1 MKGALAVL
9 AAVVALVAP
18 RAAQG
23 QYFGRNNVRYE
34 GFDFRVLK
42 TEHFDVYYYGR
53 EDTAAVDAG
62 RMAERWYARLSRLI
76 DHQLRGRQPL
86 ILYANHTDYNQT
98 AIAQVAGSE
107 GVTEP
112 FRRRVVLPM
121 AGPMAE
127 TDHVIGHEL
136 VHAFQYDLSGIEPQT
151 PLFGVP
157 AMSGLPGWMVE
168 GMAEYLSKGPRDPL
182 TATWVRDALRSD
194 KVKLP
199 SVHDLAN
206 PYKYFPYRWGQA
218 LWAYIGGV
226 WGDDSVEKVFKAAVQ
241 MGNPYQALQS
251 VLGIPVDTLTDR
263 WHAAIQRAYG
273 PLLEETGQP
282 ADFGKTVIRGP
293 GETMYN
299 VGPSLS
305 PDGKKIA
312 FLSERSRYSI
322 DIYLADAETG
332 DIIRQITKT
341 AIDPH
346 YQSLEFTNSAGA
358 WAPDGRR
365 FALGAVSGG
374 KPILSILDMD
384 SGKEVRHIEFDDLG
398 AIFNPTWSP
407 DGDRIA
413 FVANDGGLMDLFVVD
428 VASGHRTRLTH
439 DAFAELEPDWSPD
452 GSRLVFVTDRFGADM
467 GKLSPGPYRLAVMSA
482 DGGEIRSLP
491 SFAGATNINPTWSPD
506 GKSVYFVAD
515 PNGIPN
521 VYRLDVGS
529 GSFYRLTNVLAGVG
543 GITALS
549 PALSVAAKSGAL
561 AFSAFVDG
569 AFGIYRIEPGT
580 GLEGDPVPASAARA
594 ASGSVASSVLGR
606 AYREAAPG
614 EPSLSDLSL
623 SWAPGA
629 ERTAP
634 PAATLATSVFD
645 AAMLPVAD
653 TDGTATDT
661 TATDTTATDTT
672 AAGRTRQQARE
683 QEDAGMLPPE
693 RRGTSAIASLL
704 RDPSLGLPQA
714 ATFSRHDYH
723 AGLGLDYISQPTLGA
738 GFGSFGSF
746 IGGGAALH
754 FSDMLNYHQLVTIL
768 QLQIVNGDV
777 WDGIGAMGIYQN
789 QSHRLIWGL
798 QGGQLPQYQ
807 QYPVGRFGDFNG
819 DGRLDLVTQTLRIWQ
834 TDRRALA
841 MAQYPLSTV
850 TRLEFLGGFEQIHY
864 KVEAQTLAFDLGTGT
879 KLFDQTQS
887 APPCADS
894 LSFLFDLCEPADL
907 NEGTGSAAL
916 VYDASITGPTG
927 PIIGHRFRLEASPSF
942 GTLNYVSALADFREY
957 LMPIRPITLAGR
969 ILHYGRYGSGSSDDR
984 LGRLFLGYPAL
995 VRGYDYGSFD
1005 LANCPS
1011 NLPSIDQCSEVKVYN
1026 SLFGSRMAVASGE
1039 LRIPITGPLGLLTK
1053 EGQVPPLDLFGF
1065 VDAGVAW
1072 GAKLS
1077 RTASAQPFDIGQNAV
1092 TSTGFGGRINLFGF
1106 AVGEVYWVHPFDR
1119 PDKGNYVSFAI
1130 APGF

>member
-1 MKGALAVL
+1 MSSGEARMMGALTVL
-9 AAVVALVAP
+9 AAGMALSTP
-18 RAAQG
+18 QAAQG

-34 GFDFRVLK
+34 DFDFRVLK

-53 EDTAAVDAG
+53 EDSAAVDAG

-98 AIAQVAGSE
+98 NIAQVAGSE

-112 FRRRVVLPM
+112 LRRRVVLPM
-121 AGPMAE
+121 AGPLAE

-136 VHAFQYDLSGIEPQT
+136 VHAFQYDISGIEPQT

-194 KVKLP
+194 KVQLP

-218 LWAYIGGV
+218 LWAYVGGV
-226 WGDDSVEKVFKAAVQ
+226 WGDDAVEKVFKAGVR
-241 MGNPYQALQS
+241 MGSPYQALQS
-251 VLGIPVDTLTDR
+251 VLGIPADTLTDR

-273 PLLEETGQP
+273 PLIDRTGQP
-282 ADFGKTVIRGP
+282 TDFGETVIRGP

-299 VGPSLS
+299 IGPALS

-332 DIIRQITKT
+332 EVIRQVTKT
-341 AIDPH
+341 AVDPH
-346 YQSLEFTNSAGA
+346 YQSLEFTSSAGA

-365 FALGAVSGG
+365 FVLGAVSGG

-384 SGKEVRHIEFDDLG
+384 SGEEVRKIKFDDLG
-398 AIFNPTWSP
+398 AILNPTWSP
-407 DGDRIA
+407 DGSRIA
-413 FVANDGGLMDLFVVD
+413 FVANDGGLVDLFVVD
-428 VASGHRTRLTH
+428 VASGKRTRLTH
-439 DAFAELEPDWSPD
+439 DAYAELEPDWSPD
-452 GSRLVFVTDRFGADM
+452 GSRLAFVTDRFGADLNE
-467 GKLSPGPYRLAVMSA
+467 LSAGPYRLAVMNA
-482 DGGEIRSLP
+482 DGGDVQALP

-506 GKSVYFVAD
+506 GKSLYFVSD

-529 GSFYRLTNVLAGVG
+529 GSFHRLTNVLGGVG
-543 GITALS
+543 GITTLS
-549 PALSVAAKSGAL
+549 PALTVATKSGTL

-569 AFGIYRIEPGT
+569 AFGIYRIDPGA
-580 GLEGDPVPASAARA
+580 GLEGDPVPASAARTA
-594 ASGSVASSVLGR
+594 GAFGADGGS
-606 AYREAAPG
+606 
-614 EPSLSDLSL
+614 SLSDLSL
-623 SWAPGA
+623 SWASGSDGA
-629 ERTAP
+629 AP
-634 PAATLATSVFD
+634 AAATLATSELD
-645 AAMLPVAD
+645 AAMLPA
-653 TDGTATDT
+653 ADT
-661 TATDTTATDTT
+661 TAADTT
-672 AAGRTRQQARE
+672 AAGQAQQQAQE
-683 QEDAGMLPPE
+683 QEDAGMLPPG
-693 RRGTSAIASLL
+693 RRETSAVQSLL
-704 RDPSLGLPQA
+704 RDPGLGLPQS
-714 ATFSRHDYH
+714 ATFTRHDYH

-738 GFGSFGSF
+738 GFSSFGSY

-768 QLQIVNGDV
+768 QLQIVNGNV

-789 QSHRLIWGL
+789 LSHRLIWGI
-798 QGGQLPQYQ
+798 QGGQMPQYTE
-807 QYPVGRFGDFNG
+807 YPVAGYGDFNG
-819 DGRLDLVTQTLRIWQ
+819 DGRLDLITQTLRIWQ
-834 TDRRALA
+834 TSRRALA
-841 MAQYPLSTV
+841 LAQYPLSTV
-850 TRLEFLGGFEQIHY
+850 MRLEFAGGFEQIHY
-864 KVEAQTLAFDLGTGT
+864 KVEAQTRAFDLGSGT
-879 KLFDQTQS
+879 RLFDQTQS
-887 APPCADS
+887 APACADS

-927 PIIGHRFRLEASPSF
+927 PIIGHRFRIEASPAF

-957 LMPIRPITLAGR
+957 LMPVRPITLAGR
-969 ILHYGRYGSGSSDDR
+969 ILHYGRYGSGADDDR
-984 LGRLFLGYPAL
+984 LGRLFLGYPSL

-1005 LANCPS
+1005 LTNCPS
-1011 NLPSIDQCSEVKVYN
+1011 NLPSIDQCSEVQVYN
-1026 SLFGSRMAVASGE
+1026 RLFGSRMAVANAE
-1039 LRIPITGPLGLLTK
+1039 LRIPLTGPLGVLTK

-1065 VDAGVAW
+1065 FDAGVAW

-1077 RTASAQPFDIGQNAV
+1077 RTAARQSFDVDKNAV
-1092 TSTGFGGRINLFGF
+1092 TSAGFGGRLNLFGF
-1106 AVGEVYWVHPFDR
+1106 AVAEVYWVHPFDR
-1119 PDKGNYVSFAI
+1119 PDKGNYVGFAI
-1130 APGF
+1130 TPGF